1 MRNIDTNLIR
11 AFVLVAES
19 GMITSA
25 ANLMNLTQAAVSQQ
39 IQRLEMFFGCQLFER
54 EQRGIKLTYAG
65 EQLLDDAKK
74 FLALNDQIWQ
84 KMSTQEYA
92 DEVKLGIPYDLAST
106 YLSPLL
112 KRFSTQHPEIK
123 ITSACLSSEKLLS
136 ALHHGDVDLTLV
148 EELTPKPDAEVIA
161 IESLVWVGAPNGRA
175 HTKHPLPI
183 AFGSHTCVFR
193 PIVIETLRA
202 AQIEWRIAA
211 TSDSIHALDAM
222 ISADLAITPLL
233 TSTIPNHLLAL
244 PSNTSLPALP
254 TVSVTLYLPKT
265 SLSEA
270 VKKVASYLR
279 SHAKISPSDTL

>member
-39 IQRLEMFFGCQLFER
+39 IQRLEIFFGCQLFER

-65 EQLLDDAKK
+65 EQLLGDAKK

-92 DEVKLGIPYDLAST
+92 DEVKLGIPYDLTST
-106 YLSPLL
+106 YLAPLL
-112 KRFSTQHPEIK
+112 KSFSAQHPKIK
-123 ITSACLSSEKLLS
+123 ITSVCLSSEKLLS
-136 ALHHGDVDLTLV
+136 ALHHGDVDLTLA
-148 EELTPKPDAEVIA
+148 EELTPKPGAEVIA
-161 IESLVWVGAPNGRA
+161 IESLVWVGAPNGLA

-183 AFGSHTCVFR
+183 AFGSHTCAFR
-193 PIVIETLRA
+193 PIVIKTLRA

-211 TSDSIHALDAM
+211 TSDSTHALDAT

-233 TSTIPNHLLAL
+233 ASTIPNHLLAL
-244 PSNTSLPALP
+244 PSNASLPALP

-265 SLSEA
+265 GISEA

-279 SHAKISPSDTL
+279 SHTKIGPNDTI